1 MSTTVQGV
9 TTRVIGP
16 TGDTLTLDK
25 LPPRNTKRWV
35 IRRKAEVVAA
45 VRGGLLTLE
54 EACTRYSLSEEEFG
68 SWKKMIESHGVKGLR
83 TTRVQ
88 DYRRDDPLY
97 ELMAS

>member
-9 TTRVIGP
+9 KTRVIGP

-25 LPPRNTKRWV
+25 LPPPNTKRWV

-54 EACTRYSLSEEEFG
+54 EACARYSLSEEEFG
-68 SWKKMIESHGVKGLR
+68 SWQKMIESHGVKGLR